1 MTRTKRS
8 RIELYADVLNAL
20 KIHHEG
26 CRITKLSYGA
36 NMPVD
41 RIKKTVDGL
50 ISYELIARRT
60 DDAGVFILTIRG
72 WEFLEAF
79 KKLAIFLE

>member
-1 MTRTKRS
+1 MARTKRS

-20 KIHHEG
+20 RVHHEG

-41 RIKKTVDGL
+41 RMKKTVEEL
-50 ISYELIARRT
+50 ISHGLVARSVE
-60 DDAGVFILTIRG
+60 DAGIYVLTLRG
-72 WEFLEAF
+72 WDFLEAF
-79 KKLAIFLE
+79 KKLAMFLE

>member
-1 MTRTKRS
+1 MARIKRS

-20 KIHHEG
+20 RVHHEG

-41 RIKKTVDGL
+41 RIKKTVDEL
-50 ISYELIARRT
+50 ISHGLIARRT
-60 DDAGVFILTIRG
+60 DDAGIYVLTVRG
-72 WEFLEAF
+72 WDFLEAF
-79 KKLAIFLE
+79 KKLAMFLE